1 MPEMA
6 DVGIEALRL
15 LTGSEVALLLG
26 RISVQKVRRLADE
39 GEIQKV
45 KVGSLARYTPESV
58 DAYRQRLIEAAGAAP
73 AS

>member
-15 LTGSEVALLLG
+15 LTASEVALLLG
-26 RISVQKVRRLADE
+26 RISVRKVRRLAAE

-45 KVGSLARYTPESV
+45 KVGSLARYTPDSV
-58 DAYRQRLIEAAGAAP
+58 VAYMKRLAEQAEAP
-73 AS
+73 